1 LDTCLTILSSSQEKE
16 TASAAGKLA
25 ECQKTI
31 ANLGLQLKSLTDLD
45 GVVTEPEKLDSKDT
59 LLDFREDAAG
69 LLSDESYG
77 LHLPRSNGSHISPVP
92 TAESPSRSSFF
103 SGGLSS
109 ISSYRSKARK

>member
-1 LDTCLTILSSSQEKE
+1 LSTCLNFLSSSQEKE
-16 TASAAGKLA
+16 IASAAGKLA

-45 GVVTEPEKLDSKDT
+45 GVATQPEKLESKDT
-59 LLDFREDAAG
+59 LLDFREGGAEPLA
-69 LLSDESYG
+69 DELYS
-77 LHLPRSNGSHISPVP
+77 LDLPRSNGSRISPVP
-92 TAESPSRSSFF
+92 AVESPSRSSFF

>member
-1 LDTCLTILSSSQEKE
+1 MTSSQEKE
-16 TASAAGKLA
+16 IASAAGKLA

-45 GVVTEPEKLDSKDT
+45 SVVAEPEKLESKDT
-59 LLDFREDAAG
+59 LDFREGDTQ
-69 LLSDESYG
+69 LLSTDFADG
-77 LHLPRSNGSHISPVP
+77 LCDLDLPRSNVGSCFSPVP
-92 TAESPSRSSFF
+92 PAQSPSPPSVV